1 MTGKSHHTL
10 DSCPVVPGAVKQ
22 NDFAARRKMI
32 HIALEVPLR
41 AFFFG
46 WLVQRNHPTNSR
58 IQALSDPFNDAPF
71 PAESRPSKRTQTR
84 SPVASTQSCNL
95 INSSCSFNNSLRYSH
110 RSISGGRAD

>member
-1 MTGKSHHTL
+1 MTGKPHDTL
-10 DSCPVVPGAVKQ
+10 DSRTVVPGAVKQ

-58 IQALSDPFNDAPF
+58 IQALSDPFNDAAF
-71 PAESRPSKRTQTR
+71 SSRVPAFEKNTNALSSRFH
-84 SPVASTQSCNL
+84 PVLQL
-95 INSSCSFNNSLRYSH
+95 DQFQL
-110 RSISGGRAD
+110 